1 MVIISVGYRV
11 KSKRGTEFRIWA
23 TRILREHIIK
33 GYAVNQRRL
42 KELRQSL
49 RLVEHVLD
57 RHEIT
62 SGGAKGLLRVVTDY
76 SYGLDLLDDYDHGR
90 VAPTHVEH
98 RPARTTS
105 DEFRLDS
112 LPIPC

>member
-1 MVIISVGYRV
+1 LYFR
-11 KSKRGTEFRIWA
+11 SKGP
-23 TRILREHIIK
+23 
-33 GYAVNQRRL
+33 N
-42 KELRQSL
+42 
-49 RLVEHVLD
+49 
-57 RHEIT
+57 EIT
-62 SGGAKGLLRVVTDY
+62 SDEAKGLLRVVTDY